1 MYNYAIF
8 IPLRGINNLR
18 NTIIQC
24 EQWLSDQVN
33 NAHAKGIVLGLSG
46 GIDSSVL
53 AAIGREALGRDGV
66 LGVIMPCHSIQDDEA
81 DARLLAEAVDVD
93 FVRVDL
99 SGVYDALCA
108 GVLMCDPQT
117 ERDSQPVIYA
127 PNWVQDSQPAT
138 YATNSV
144 HDSQPATYTT
154 NLVHDSQPATYTT
167 NSVRDSQPL
176 AHAHDS
182 HALDSLTRSNIKA
195 RLRMVTLYAF
205 AQSRNLLVCGTSNRS
220 EYETGYFTKYGDS
233 GVDLM
238 PLAGFLKRDI
248 RKMARLLN
256 VPERIITK
264 APSAGLYAGQTDESD
279 MGFTYD
285 ILDEYLATGH
295 INDPAAQQRIDVMR
309 RRSEHK
315 RKPIPIFRV
324 SSEQQ

>member
-1 MYNYAIF
+1 M
-8 IPLRGINNLR
+8 R

-33 NAHAKGIVLGLSG
+33 NAHAKGIVIGLSG

-53 AAIGREALGRDGV
+53 AALGREALGREGV
-66 LGVIMPCHSIQDDEA
+66 LGVIMPCHSIPEDES
-81 DARLLAEAVDVD
+81 DARLLAETLDVH

-99 SGVYDALCA
+99 SGVYDSLCSEVS
-108 GVLMCDPQT
+108 G
-117 ERDSQPVIYA
+117 
-127 PNWVQDSQPAT
+127 N
-138 YATNSV
+138 
-144 HDSQPATYTT
+144 
-154 NLVHDSQPATYTT
+154 
-167 NSVRDSQPL
+167 
-176 AHAHDS
+176 
-182 HALDSLTRSNIKA
+182 LDSLTRSNIKA

-248 RKMARLLN
+248 REMAKLLN
-256 VPERIITK
+256 VPDRIITK

-285 ILDEYLATGH
+285 VLDEYLASGK
-295 INDPAAQQRIDVMR
+295 ISDPAAQQRIDVMR

-315 RKPIPIFRV
+315 RKPIPIFRP
-324 SSEQQ
+324 